1 MRSPVALVPILL
13 VEDNPD
19 HAELTMTALEDG
31 GLANPIYWVKD
42 GEEALDYL
50 FRRGKYADP
59 STSPRP
65 GLILLDLR
73 LPKRDGMEVLQAIKA
88 DSELAT
94 IPVVILTTSKRDEE
108 VVRGYQLGANSFVSK
123 PVDFLEFMETVRQV
137 KMYWLLT
144 NRLPAA

>member
-1 MRSPVALVPILL
+1 MYHLEPLPILL
-13 VEDNPD
+13 IEDNPD
-19 HAELTMTALEDG
+19 HAELTIAVFEDN

-42 GEEALDYL
+42 GEEALDFLYH
-50 FRRGKYADP
+50 RGEFSDP
-59 STSPRP
+59 ESSPRP

-73 LPKRDGMEVLQAIKA
+73 LPKKDGLEVLATIKS
-88 DSELAT
+88 DDELAT

-123 PVDFLEFMETVRQV
+123 PVDFGEFVETIRQV

-144 NRLPAA
+144 NRLPRR